1 MNNIIQKKN
10 KFKEIKKIESVF
22 NKEKNSI
29 CLIAH
34 INNMNTMEINILKEY
49 LDTNKINHFS
59 FKLNLLKKY
68 TKNTVFTNLC
78 SGPTK
83 FYFFSDFN
91 TFNTFFENVPI
102 SQKILP
108 LSIYYKNQFYSFS
121 FFKNR
126 FKEIYN
132 IDSDKNITVEQ
143 QFILNLTLNTKSFI
157 HNLNNNTLRMI
168 STLSV
173 LKNKIE
179 NK

>member
-10 KFKEIKKIESVF
+10 KFKEIQKIESVF
-22 NKEKNSI
+22 NKQKNSI
-29 CLIAH
+29 CMIAH
-34 INNMNTMEINILKEY
+34 INNMNTMETNILKEY

-68 TKNTVFTNLC
+68 TKNSIFTNLC

-91 TFNTFFENVPI
+91 SFNTFFENVPI

-126 FKEIYN
+126 FKEIYK
-132 IDSDKNITVEQ
+132 SDLNNNVSIEQ
-143 QFILNLTLNTKSFI
+143 QFILNLTSNTKSFI
-157 HNLNNNTLRMI
+157 LNLNNSTKSFI
-168 STLSV
+168 STLSI

>member
-10 KFKEIKKIESVF
+10 KFKEIQEIQLVF
-22 NKEKNSI
+22 EKEKDSI

-34 INNMNTMEINILKEY
+34 INNMSTLESNILKEY
-49 LDTNKINHFS
+49 LDSNKINHFS

-68 TKNTVFTNLC
+68 TRNSIFNHLC

-83 FYFFSDFN
+83 FYFFSDPNSFN
-91 TFNTFFENVPI
+91 SFFENVPI
-102 SQKILP
+102 SGKILP
-108 LSIYYKNQFYSFS
+108 LSIYYQNQFYSFS

-126 FKEIYN
+126 FRDLYKVNLNNN
-132 IDSDKNITVEQ
+132 ISPKQ
-143 QFILNLTLNTKSFI
+143 QFILGLTSNSRNFIYTLNKSIISF
-157 HNLNNNTLRMI
+157 I
-168 STLSV
+168 STLSI